1 MSFKDINKK
10 RKTIENIQLKLLGKH
25 NVLNAAAA
33 ISVSL
38 NLGINQNIL
47 KKSLRNFSGVQR
59 RMTKI
64 FTKNGNDF
72 FDDYAHHPTEIK
84 STLDSVKNVFKNRKI
99 ISIFELHR
107 FSRVLSLKKEFA
119 KSFLKSNIVML
130 CPIYAAGEK
139 KSYKFNGEI
148 CKINF
153 KVFKNSSNNN

>member
-64 FTKNGNDF
+64 FTKMEMIF
-72 FDDYAHHPTEIK
+72 SMITP
-84 STLDSVKNVFKNRKI
+84 I
-99 ISIFELHR
+99 IQQ
-107 FSRVLSLKKEFA
+107 K
-119 KSFLKSNIVML
+119 
-130 CPIYAAGEK
+130 
-139 KSYKFNGEI
+139 
-148 CKINF
+148 
-153 KVFKNSSNNN
+153 